1 MSMERVPAMHSWRQF
16 IVGHVAQKH
25 ARSRATQLL
34 ALGAAVLLIFLLA
47 AGAQARTQQNTPNPT
62 NQQTPTS
69 QQNSQIPQNAQNPP
83 IAVKVKVINVIA
95 TARDKHGKI
104 VPTLTKD
111 DFVLT
116 EDGHP
121 QTIKYFVQQADLP
134 LTLGLLVDTSMSQR
148 EALGDERTASA
159 TFFDHVLREDR
170 DKAFLIHFDRQVE
183 LLQDLTSSRKKLESA
198 LDLLETPQSESSS
211 YPSGGGGGGGG
222 GGYGRHGGGGTLL
235 YDAVYLASNEL
246 MKKQAGRKALIVLT
260 DGVDHG
266 SKETLGDAIEF
277 AQRADTLV
285 YSIYFPGQE
294 GGGGRGFGG
303 PRIGMGPMGP
313 MGGGGGMHRRNPQ
326 EEHVDGKKVLDQM
339 SKETGGRMFEV
350 SKKQS
355 VDDIYAQIEEELRN
369 QYSLGYTPEG
379 ADADAGYHTI
389 QLTTKQKDLAVQAR
403 TGVYVDR

>member
-1 MSMERVPAMHSWRQF
+1 MSIERVPAMHIWRQF
-16 IVGHVAQKH
+16 IVGHVARKR

-34 ALGAAVLLIFLLA
+34 ALGAAALLFFLLA
-47 AGAQARTQQNTPNPT
+47 AGAYARNQQGSPNQQPPT
-62 NQQTPTS
+62 N

-104 VPTLTKD
+104 VSTLTKD

-148 EALGDERTASA
+148 EVLGDERTASA

-170 DKAFLIHFDRQVE
+170 DKAFLIHFDREVE

-198 LDLLETPQSESSS
+198 LGLLQTPQYDSSS
-211 YPSGGGGGGGG
+211 YPSGGGG

-266 SKETLGDAIEF
+266 SKETLGDAIES
-277 AQRADTLV
+277 AQRADTLL

-303 PRIGMGPMGP
+303 PHIGMGPMGGP

-339 SKETGGRMFEV
+339 SKETGGRLFEV

-355 VDDIYAQIEEELRN
+355 VDEIYAQIEEELRN

-389 QLTTKQKDLAVQAR
+389 QLTTKQKDLAAQAR

>member
-1 MSMERVPAMHSWRQF
+1 MRPCGELKPRHGQT
-16 IVGHVAQKH
+16 K
-25 ARSRATQLL
+25 RAGTC
-34 ALGAAVLLIFLLA
+34 AGPIPRFGFAVLLVLLC
-47 AGAQARTQQNTPNPT
+47 GAIARPQNQSNPPNQQNTQGPANP
-62 NQQTPTS
+62 PTL
-69 QQNSQIPQNAQNPP
+69 QRPQNAPATQNPT

-95 TARDKHGKI
+95 TVRDKHGKI
-104 VPTLTKD
+104 VPTLDKD

-116 EDGHP
+116 EDRHP

-134 LTLGLLVDTSMSQR
+134 LTLGLLVDTSGSQR
-148 EALGDERTASA
+148 QVLGDERTASA

-170 DKAFLIHFDRQVE
+170 DKAFLIHFDHEVE
-183 LLQDLTSSRKKLESA
+183 LLQDLTPSRKKLESA
-198 LDLLETPQSESSS
+198 LNLLQTPEYDGGN
-211 YPSGGGGGGGG
+211 YPSGGGGNGGG
-222 GGYGRHGGGGTLL
+222 GGYGRHSGGGTLL

-246 MKKQAGRKALIVLT
+246 MKKQTGRKALVVLT

-266 SKETLGDAIEF
+266 SKETLGDAIES

-285 YSIYFPGQE
+285 YSIYFPGEE

-303 PRIGMGPMGP
+303 PHIGMGP
-313 MGGGGGMHRRNPQ
+313 MGGGGMHRRYPQ
-326 EEHVDGKKVLDQM
+326 EEQVDGRKVLDQM

-350 SKKQS
+350 SRKEPIDQ
-355 VDDIYAQIEEELRN
+355 IYSQIEEELRN

-379 ADADAGYHTI
+379 NDADPGYHTI